1 MSNKHYLGRGE
12 VVGFGSDKF
21 YIKEGLFAKRVAIS
35 KILQGRP
42 ILLTYSHKVLNLT
55 HE

>member
-35 KILQGRP
+35 KILQGGLGLDIFP
-42 ILLTYSHKVLNLT
+42 QTVNIKP
-55 HE
+55 